1 MSLPLNSS
9 ANPAVKKP
17 WEEKEGNVLRN
28 KEPARG
34 IFANL
39 DLESLNRRK
48 PAEKQQVLPN
58 TNTDVKTAKGST
70 GDISVINQTVRTVLG
85 IRNED
90 KSSSDEE
97 FGPKLPQSMVQSSIV
112 ISSDSSDDGWVV
124 KDKKK
129 KKKKTKD
136 KKKMKVKKSAKK
148 KTYSSSRSRSRSND
162 NDYHKRSKKKKKSS
176 KH

>member
-1 MSLPLNSS
+1 M
-9 ANPAVKKP
+9 
-17 WEEKEGNVLRN
+17 RN

-48 PAEKQQVLPN
+48 PAEKQQVQHNP
-58 TNTDVKTAKGST
+58 DVKTAKGST
-70 GDISVINQTVRTVLG
+70 GDISVMNQTVRTVLG
-85 IRNED
+85 IRNEE

-124 KDKKK
+124 KDKNKEKK
-129 KKKKTKD
+129 KKKKNKD
-136 KKKMKVKKSAKK
+136 KK
-148 KTYSSSRSRSRSND
+148 
-162 NDYHKRSKKKKKSS
+162 
-176 KH
+176 